1 VAPSAQRGRIRVGLL
16 SFSYTPLRERS
27 DRHPLRPQRGCH
39 PLNGVAPP
47 PYYVQ
52 RRVLWYSS
60 LTQTISTYRCSFGS
74 ARLRILTSCSAETV
88 PEVLYSLRAV
98 DDHGERGFGELSD
111 RTITCRDCGEAFTFT
126 AGEQAFY
133 QERGYSEPQR
143 CANCRA
149 ERKAQRAA
157 SGYDSGSS
165 SGGYSRGG
173 GGGGYSSGGYSG
185 GGGYSSGGGG
195 GYSSGPRQMYPAV
208 CSACGKETE
217 VPFQPRNDKP
227 VYCRECFKEKRASAP
242 SYGSRY

>member
-1 VAPSAQRGRIRVGLL
+1 
-16 SFSYTPLRERS
+16 
-27 DRHPLRPQRGCH
+27 
-39 PLNGVAPP
+39 
-47 PYYVQ
+47 
-52 RRVLWYSS
+52 
-60 LTQTISTYRCSFGS
+60 LTDQ
-74 ARLRILTSCSAETV
+74 
-88 PEVLYSLRAV
+88 
-98 DDHGERGFGELSD
+98 
-111 RTITCRDCGEAFTFT
+111 TITCRDCGEAFTFT

-165 SGGYSRGG
+165 SSSYSRG

-227 VYCRECFKEKRASAP
+227 VYCRECFRGQIVLEIVEREPIRPPKGSAMIQTPQIGDSIDQYFAP
-242 SYGSRY
+242 STSGHCWTILR